1 MEKVIFDVD
10 GTLMD
15 IEHRRHF
22 VSGAMNDWKSFLD
35 PKVMKGDSPKW
46 EVVNTAVALHNSG
59 VEIVVVSARN
69 ERHRE
74 VTEAQLSAAGVK
86 FQHLFLR
93 PDDDFRSDVEFK
105 SEVFDQ
111 LVKAD
116 WTPDL
121 VFDDRNSVVAMWR
134 AKGVPC
140 FQVADGDF

>member
-1 MEKVIFDVD
+1 MERVIFDVD

-22 VSGAMNDWKSFLD
+22 VSGAMNDWESFLD
-35 PKVMKGDSPKW
+35 PAQMFKDVANQP
-46 EVVNTAVALHNSG
+46 VVNTAIALHNSG

-69 ERHRE
+69 ERHRT
-74 VTEAQLSAAGVK
+74 VTENSLNVAGVE

-116 WTPDL
+116 WIPDL

-140 FQVADGDF
+140 FQVADGNF